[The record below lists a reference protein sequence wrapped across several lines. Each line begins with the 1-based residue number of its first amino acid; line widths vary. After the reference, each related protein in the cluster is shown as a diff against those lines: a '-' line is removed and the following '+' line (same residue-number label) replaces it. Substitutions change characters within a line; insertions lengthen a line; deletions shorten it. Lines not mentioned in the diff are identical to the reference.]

1 MTIECMCCHMILGVK
16 CQKCGGPAVIYA
28 QIFPHGIRSFTE
40 RRAICRVQACMHLF
54 EPGEGGITSGIC
66 EECSRRLLAAHEDSR
81 SLIPVSK
88 FQIPEQAK
96 KKCLT
101 SASRKRTLCSRGL
114 PSQTRDTIRIGA
126 LMPYTPEF
134 RCAECDQPL
143 EAQITIDGRL
153 LIQLCPT
160 CKVRLLL
167 NLPDREP
174 EPETMEV
181 RE

>member
-1 MTIECMCCHMILGVK
+1 
-16 CQKCGGPAVIYA
+16 
-28 QIFPHGIRSFTE
+28 
-40 RRAICRVQACMHLF
+40 
-54 EPGEGGITSGIC
+54 
-66 EECSRRLLAAHEDSR
+66 
-81 SLIPVSK
+81 
-88 FQIPEQAK
+88 
-96 KKCLT
+96 
-101 SASRKRTLCSRGL
+101 
-114 PSQTRDTIRIGA
+114 
-126 LMPYTPEF
+126 MPYTPEF